1 MDFCTLERLI
11 ISHQRKLLC
20 TGGGLYCEAGSAY
33 FNMADGG
40 YPADVSTYNSLIKA
54 FGRGGLFDDAVEV
67 SRDMEEARCPPNRDT
82 YEALL
87 SVYCTPGLFDEAKA
101 QFLDLKVGGGVP
113 SVNAYCLMLSVCARR
128 KRYAANSIVTLV
140 EFGISSILCKNS

>member
-1 MDFCTLERLI
+1 
-11 ISHQRKLLC
+11 
-20 TGGGLYCEAGSAY
+20 
-33 FNMADGG
+33 MADGEIR
-40 YPADVSTYNSLIKA
+40 ADVSTYNSLIEA

-87 SVYCTPGLFDEAKA
+87 SVYCTAGLFDEAKA
-101 QFLDLKVGGGVP
+101 QFLDLKVGGRVP

-128 KRYAANSIVTLV
+128 KRYVARSFLV
-140 EFGISSILCKNS
+140 FIKFGVLKILCHVQFTD